1 MNKRM
6 REIKN
11 QIIELNDKANEYL
24 DSKKIDKAEETIK
37 EIEDLER
44 EYVIAE
50 KLEKN
55 NKANITEEEIQN
67 TLQNKKEDGFKAI
80 AKFMK
85 GQKLTEAENAL
96 IVESDSSSENG
107 TNYLI
112 PEDVQVAIRELRRSY
127 KSAKSLVNVIPV
139 TTLSGSTNFEKEDD
153 GLLDDFEDGNTL
165 NESNDP
171 KFDKKSWKI
180 KYKGKLIYISNI
192 LLGNEKAQLLAY
204 LNKWFVRKAV
214 RTENKDIFDTL
225 KANKTAIAC
234 KGLLSLKSEM
244 NLKLDPSCLIGASL
258 VTNQTGF
265 DIMDSEVDE
274 NGRPML
280 QPDPTNATRKV
291 YNGYPIE
298 VFADAELKNIAEG
311 KAPVFIGNLVNGC
324 DFMDREK
331 LEFATSEHFAF
342 NKNQTTMRV
351 MEGYDVVG
359 TDKDSYLFIALTKK
373 EEKSIVSTEDKTTS
387 TVPNA

>member
-11 QIIELNDKANEYL
+11 KIIELNDKANEFL
-24 DSKKIDKAEETIK
+24 NSKKLDEAEETIK
-37 EIEDLER
+37 EINDLER

-50 KLEKN
+50 KLEKS
-55 NKANITEEEIQN
+55 NKEKITEEEIQN
-67 TLQNKKEDGFKAI
+67 TLQKKKEDGFKAI

-96 IVESDSSSENG
+96 IVESDSTSENG

-112 PEDVQVAIRELRRSY
+112 PEDVQVAIRELKRSY
-127 KSAKSLVNVIPV
+127 KSAKNLVNVIPV

-153 GLLDDFEDGNTL
+153 GLLDDFEDGSTL
-165 NESNDP
+165 NESNNP

-192 LLGNEKAQLLAY
+192 LLGNEKAQLLSY

-214 RTENKDIFDTL
+214 RTENKDIFDAL
-225 KANKTAIAC
+225 KFGKTAIEC
-234 KGLLSLKSEM
+234 KGALEIKSKM
-244 NLKLDPSCLIGASL
+244 NLKLDPSCLIGASI

-265 DIMDSEVDE
+265 DIMDSEVDK

-280 QPDPTNATRKV
+280 QPNPTDSTKKMF
-291 YNGYPIE
+291 NGYPIE
-298 VFADAELKNIAEG
+298 VFSDAELKNISEG
-311 KAPVFIGNLVNGC
+311 KAPMFIGNFVNGC

-331 LEFATSEHFAF
+331 VEFAVSEHFAF
-342 NKNQTTMRV
+342 DKNQNTMRV

-359 TDKDSYLFIALTKK
+359 TDKDSYLFITLTAKD
-373 EEKSIVSTEDKTTS
+373 E
-387 TVPNA
+387 VPVA

>member
-139 TTLSGSTNFEKEDD
+139 TTLSGSTNFETEDD

-165 NESNDP
+165 NESNNP

-298 VFADAELKNIAEG
+298 VFADAELKNVAEG
-311 KAPVFIGNLVNGC
+311 ESPVFIGNLVNGC
-324 DFMDREK
+324 DFMDREN

-373 EEKSIVSTEDKTTS
+373 EEKSTVSTEDKTAS

>member
-1 MNKRM
+1 MNKKM

-11 QIIELNDKANEYL
+11 QIIELNDKANKYL
-24 DSKKIDKAEETIK
+24 DSKKLDKAEDVIK
-37 EIEDLER
+37 EIENLER

-50 KLEKN
+50 KLENN
-55 NKANITEEEIQN
+55 NKAKITEEEIQD
-67 TLQNKKEDGFKAI
+67 TLQKKKEDGFKAI

-85 GQKLTEAENAL
+85 GQKLTEVENAL
-96 IVESDSSSENG
+96 IVESDSTSENG

-127 KSAKSLVNVIPV
+127 KSAKNLVNVIPV

-153 GLLDDFEDGNTL
+153 GFLDDFEDGSTL

-192 LLGNEKAQLLAY
+192 LLGNEKAQLLSY

-214 RTENKDIFDTL
+214 RTENRDIFNTL
-225 KANKTAIAC
+225 KKDKTAIEC
-234 KGLLSLKSEM
+234 KGLLSIKSNM
-244 NLKLDPSCLIGASL
+244 NKGIDTSCLIGASI

-265 DIMDSEVDE
+265 DIMDSEVDK

-280 QPDPTNATRKV
+280 QPNPTDATKKMF
-291 YNGYPIE
+291 NGYPIE
-298 VFADAELKNIAEG
+298 VFSDAELKNISEG
-311 KAPVFIGNLVNGC
+311 KAPVFIGNLINGC

-331 LEFATSEHFAF
+331 IEFAVSEHFAF
-342 NKNQTTMRV
+342 NKNQNTMRV

-359 TDKDSYLFIALTKK
+359 TDKDSYLY
-373 EEKSIVSTEDKTTS
+373 IVLSAKDE
-387 TVPNA
+387 VPAA

>member
-11 QIIELNDKANEYL
+11 QVIELNDEANEYL
-24 DSKKIDKAEETIK
+24 NSGNLDKAEEKVK
-37 EIEDLER
+37 EIENLER
-44 EYVIAE
+44 EYVVLE

-55 NKANITEEEIQN
+55 NKAKITEEEIQDA
-67 TLQNKKEDGFKAI
+67 LQKKKEDGFKVI

-85 GQKLTEAENAL
+85 GKKLTDAENAL
-96 IVESDSSSENG
+96 IVESDSSNENG

-127 KSAKSLVNVIPV
+127 KSAKTLVNVIPV

-165 NESNDP
+165 NESNEP
-171 KFDKKSWKI
+171 KFEKKPWKI
-180 KYKGKLIYISNI
+180 HYKGKLIYISNI
-192 LLGNEKAQLLAY
+192 LLGNEKAQLLSY
-204 LNKWFVRKAV
+204 LDKWFVRKAV

-225 KANKTAIAC
+225 KLNKNAIQC
-234 KGLLSLKSEM
+234 KGLLSIKTNM
-244 NLKLDPSCLIGASL
+244 NLKLDPSCLIGASI

-265 DIMDSEVDE
+265 DIMDAEVDK

-280 QPDPTNATRKV
+280 QPDPTNATRKM

-298 VFADAELKNIAEG
+298 VFSDVELKNIESG

-342 NKNQTTMRV
+342 NKNQNTMRV
-351 MEGYDVVG
+351 MEGYDTVQ
-359 TDKDSYLFIALTKK
+359 TDKDSYLYIELTAK
-373 EEKSIVSTEDKTTS
+373 EEIHV
-387 TVPNA
+387 A